1 MPGPA
6 PRKRRHNEIRLAYGT
21 PWDELMPTELD
32 LSTPQQADKPWLVGC
47 FSCVNGDIQK
57 VPAAEVLDSASAD
70 EIGQGSPQS
79 PSQRLPRAEARSGG
93 PTWPMEK
100 GTPGREPPQIWKA
113 LWELQMDNIIDLDIV
128 QEPSLCFSS
137 LNTSCLK
144 TDYPLE
150 VRVLL
155 YILFSTSSLI
165 TVIGNLL
172 VIITVVH
179 FRQLRTSTNYLIL
192 SLAVADLL
200 VGGMVMPPSMIRS
213 VETCWYLGSTFC
225 KLHSSLDVTV
235 CTASILN
242 LCIISLDRYY
252 AVCHPLLY
260 HSKMTPT
267 TIRLM
272 IIVCWSVSAA
282 LGFGMI
288 FMELNILGN
297 EEFYYNNFLCE
308 GACMVF
314 QAKAAAIVF
323 PMLCFYIPAVI
334 MLCVYMKIFRTA
346 QRQARAIQS
355 TNAKTKTAEEK
366 AGMSKSERKA
376 TKTLAII
383 VGVFLTSWV
392 PFFICNCLDPFT
404 GYSVPP
410 ILFDVFLWV
419 GYFNSTCNPIVY
431 AFFYSWF
438 RHAFRVILS
447 GGIFQVN
454 SSHTKLF

>member
-1 MPGPA
+1 
-6 PRKRRHNEIRLAYGT
+6 
-21 PWDELMPTELD
+21 
-32 LSTPQQADKPWLVGC
+32 
-47 FSCVNGDIQK
+47 
-57 VPAAEVLDSASAD
+57 
-70 EIGQGSPQS
+70 
-79 PSQRLPRAEARSGG
+79 
-93 PTWPMEK
+93 
-100 GTPGREPPQIWKA
+100 
-113 LWELQMDNIIDLDIV
+113 MDNIIDLGILE
-128 QEPSLCFSS
+128 EPSLCFSS

-144 TDYPLE
+144 IDYPLE

-200 VGGMVMPPSMIRS
+200 VGGIVMPPSMIRS

-225 KLHSSLDVTV
+225 KIHSSLDVTV

-260 HSKMTPT
+260 YSKMTPT
-267 TIRLM
+267 TIRFM
-272 IIVCWSVSAA
+272 IVVCWGISAA
-282 LGFGMI
+282 TGFGMI
-288 FMELNILGN
+288 FLELNILGN
-297 EEFYYNNFLCE
+297 EEFYYNTFLCE
-308 GACMVF
+308 GACTIF
-314 QAKAAAIVF
+314 QTKVAALVL
-323 PMLCFYIPAVI
+323 PMLSFYIPAVI
-334 MLCVYMKIFRTA
+334 MLCVYVKIFRTA
-346 QRQARAIQS
+346 QRQACAIQS
-355 TNAKTKTAEEK
+355 TNAQMKTTEEK
-366 AGMSKSERKA
+366 STISKSERKA

-383 VGVFLTSWV
+383 MGVFLTSWV
-392 PFFICNCLDPFT
+392 PYFT
-404 GYSVPP
+404 CTCIDQFTEYLVPAVVY
-410 ILFDVFLWV
+410 DVLIWV
-419 GYFNSTCNPIVY
+419 AYFNSTCNPIVY

-447 GGIFQVN
+447 GEIFLAH

>member
-1 MPGPA
+1 
-6 PRKRRHNEIRLAYGT
+6 
-21 PWDELMPTELD
+21 
-32 LSTPQQADKPWLVGC
+32 
-47 FSCVNGDIQK
+47 
-57 VPAAEVLDSASAD
+57 
-70 EIGQGSPQS
+70 
-79 PSQRLPRAEARSGG
+79 
-93 PTWPMEK
+93 
-100 GTPGREPPQIWKA
+100 
-113 LWELQMDNIIDLDIV
+113 MDNIIDLDILE
-128 QEPSLCFSS
+128 EPSLCFSS

-225 KLHSSLDVTV
+225 KIHSSLDVTV

-252 AVCHPLLY
+252 AVCHPFLY
-260 HSKMTPT
+260 YSKMTPT
-267 TIRLM
+267 TIRFM
-272 IIVCWSVSAA
+272 IIVCWSISVSV
-282 LGFGMI
+282 GFGMI
-288 FMELNILGN
+288 FLELNILGN
-297 EEFYYNNFLCE
+297 EEFYYNNFVCE

-314 QAKAAAIVF
+314 QAKVGAVVF
-323 PMLCFYIPAVI
+323 SMLCFYIPAVI
-334 MLCVYMKIFRTA
+334 MLCVYMKILHTA

-355 TNAKTKTAEEK
+355 TNAQMKTAEEK

-454 SSHTKLF
+454 SSHSRLF

>member
-1 MPGPA
+1 
-6 PRKRRHNEIRLAYGT
+6 
-21 PWDELMPTELD
+21 
-32 LSTPQQADKPWLVGC
+32 
-47 FSCVNGDIQK
+47 
-57 VPAAEVLDSASAD
+57 
-70 EIGQGSPQS
+70 
-79 PSQRLPRAEARSGG
+79 
-93 PTWPMEK
+93 
-100 GTPGREPPQIWKA
+100 
-113 LWELQMDNIIDLDIV
+113 MDNIIDLEILE
-128 QEPSLCFSS
+128 EPSLCFSS
-137 LNTSCLK
+137 LNTSCVK
-144 TDYPLE
+144 IDYSLE
-150 VRVLL
+150 VRILL

-200 VGGMVMPPSMIRS
+200 VGGIVMPPSMIRS

-225 KLHSSLDVTV
+225 KIHSSLDVTV

-260 HSKMTPT
+260 HSKLTPT
-267 TIRLM
+267 TIRFM
-272 IIVCWSVSAA
+272 IVVCWSISAV

-288 FMELNILGN
+288 FLELSSLGN
-297 EEFYYNNFLCE
+297 EESYNFLCE
-308 GACMVF
+308 GACMIF

-323 PMLCFYIPAVI
+323 PMFCFYIPAVI
-334 MLCVYMKIFRTA
+334 MLCVYAKILLTA
-346 QRQARAIQS
+346 QRQARAIRS
-355 TNAKTKTAEEK
+355 TNAQMKTVEEK
-366 AGMSKSERKA
+366 GGMSKSERKA

-392 PFFICNCLDPFT
+392 PYFICYSIDPYT
-404 GYSVPP
+404 GYSLPP
-410 ILFDVFLWV
+410 VVFDVAIWV
-419 GYFNSTCNPIVY
+419 AYFNSTCNPIVY

-438 RHAFRVILS
+438 RQAFRVILS
-447 GGIFQVN
+447 GGIFLTD

>member
-1 MPGPA
+1 
-6 PRKRRHNEIRLAYGT
+6 
-21 PWDELMPTELD
+21 
-32 LSTPQQADKPWLVGC
+32 
-47 FSCVNGDIQK
+47 
-57 VPAAEVLDSASAD
+57 
-70 EIGQGSPQS
+70 
-79 PSQRLPRAEARSGG
+79 
-93 PTWPMEK
+93 
-100 GTPGREPPQIWKA
+100 
-113 LWELQMDNIIDLDIV
+113 MDNIIDLDILE
-128 QEPSLCFSS
+128 EPSLCFSS

-144 TDYPLE
+144 FDYPLE

-200 VGGMVMPPSMIRS
+200 VGGIVMPPSMIRS

-225 KLHSSLDVTV
+225 KIHSSLDVTV

-260 HSKMTPT
+260 HSKMTPN
-267 TIRLM
+267 TIRFM
-272 IIVCWSVSAA
+272 ITVCWGISAA

-288 FMELNILGN
+288 FLELNILGN
-297 EEFYYNNFLCE
+297 EEFYYNTFLCE

-314 QAKAAAIVF
+314 QAKAAAVVF
-323 PMLCFYIPAVI
+323 PVLCFYIPAVI
-334 MLCVYMKIFRTA
+334 MLCVYVKIFRTA

-355 TNAKTKTAEEK
+355 TNVQTKTAEEK
-366 AGMSKSERKA
+366 STISKSERKA

-404 GYSVPP
+404 GYSIPP
-410 ILFDVFLWV
+410 ILFDLFLWV

-447 GGIFQVN
+447 GGIFRAN
-454 SSHTKLF
+454 SSHTRLF

>member
-1 MPGPA
+1 
-6 PRKRRHNEIRLAYGT
+6 
-21 PWDELMPTELD
+21 
-32 LSTPQQADKPWLVGC
+32 
-47 FSCVNGDIQK
+47 
-57 VPAAEVLDSASAD
+57 
-70 EIGQGSPQS
+70 
-79 PSQRLPRAEARSGG
+79 
-93 PTWPMEK
+93 
-100 GTPGREPPQIWKA
+100 
-113 LWELQMDNIIDLDIV
+113 MDNIIDLGILE
-128 QEPSLCFSS
+128 EPSLCFSS

-144 TDYPLE
+144 INYPLE

-179 FRQLRTSTNYLIL
+179 FRQLRTPTNYLIL

-200 VGGMVMPPSMIRS
+200 VGGIVMPPSMIRS

-225 KLHSSLDVTV
+225 KIHSSLDVTV

-260 HSKMTPT
+260 YSKMTPN
-267 TIRLM
+267 TIRFM
-272 IIVCWSVSAA
+272 ITVCWGISVSV
-282 LGFGMI
+282 GFGMI
-288 FMELNILGN
+288 FLELNILGN
-297 EEFYYNNFLCE
+297 EDFYYNNFVCE
-308 GACMVF
+308 GTCMVF
-314 QAKAAAIVF
+314 QAKVGAVVF
-323 PMLCFYIPAVI
+323 SMLCFYIPALI
-334 MLCVYMKIFRTA
+334 MLCVYMKILHTA

-355 TNAKTKTAEEK
+355 TNAQMKTAGEK
-366 AGMSKSERKA
+366 ATMSKSERKA

-392 PFFICNCLDPFT
+392 PFFICNCIDPFT

-410 ILFDVFLWV
+410 VVFDVFLWV

-447 GGIFQVN
+447 GGIFQAN
-454 SSHTKLF
+454 SSHTRLF

>member
-1 MPGPA
+1 
-6 PRKRRHNEIRLAYGT
+6 
-21 PWDELMPTELD
+21 
-32 LSTPQQADKPWLVGC
+32 
-47 FSCVNGDIQK
+47 
-57 VPAAEVLDSASAD
+57 
-70 EIGQGSPQS
+70 
-79 PSQRLPRAEARSGG
+79 
-93 PTWPMEK
+93 
-100 GTPGREPPQIWKA
+100 
-113 LWELQMDNIIDLDIV
+113 MDNIIDLDILE
-128 QEPSLCFSS
+128 EPSLCFSS
-137 LNTSCLK
+137 LNKSCLK

-225 KLHSSLDVTV
+225 KIHSSLDVTV

-267 TIRLM
+267 TIRFM
-272 IIVCWSVSAA
+272 IIVCWGISAA

-346 QRQARAIQS
+346 KRQARAIQS
-355 TNAKTKTAEEK
+355 TNAKSKTAEEK
-366 AGMSKSERKA
+366 SGMSKSERKA

-392 PFFICNCLDPFT
+392 PFFICNCIDPFT

>member
-1 MPGPA
+1 
-6 PRKRRHNEIRLAYGT
+6 
-21 PWDELMPTELD
+21 
-32 LSTPQQADKPWLVGC
+32 
-47 FSCVNGDIQK
+47 
-57 VPAAEVLDSASAD
+57 
-70 EIGQGSPQS
+70 
-79 PSQRLPRAEARSGG
+79 
-93 PTWPMEK
+93 
-100 GTPGREPPQIWKA
+100 
-113 LWELQMDNIIDLDIV
+113 MDNLINLQIPE
-128 QEPSLCFSS
+128 EPSLCFSS

-144 TDYPLE
+144 IDYHLE

-200 VGGMVMPPSMIRS
+200 VGGIVMPPSMIRS

-225 KLHSSLDVTV
+225 KIHSSLDVTV

-260 HSKMTPT
+260 YSKMTPT
-267 TIRLM
+267 TIRFM
-272 IIVCWSVSAA
+272 IVVCWSISVFV
-282 LGFGMI
+282 GFGMI
-288 FMELNILGN
+288 FLELNILGN
-297 EEFYYNNFLCE
+297 EEFYYSNFVCE

-314 QAKAAAIVF
+314 QAKVGAVVF
-323 PMLCFYIPAVI
+323 PLLCFYIPAVI
-334 MLCVYMKIFRTA
+334 MLCVYVKIFHTA
-346 QRQARAIQS
+346 QRQARAIRS
-355 TNAKTKTAEEK
+355 TNAQMKTVEEK

-392 PFFICNCLDPFT
+392 PFFICNSIDPFI

-410 ILFDVFLWV
+410 IVFDLLIWV
-419 GYFNSTCNPIVY
+419 AYLNSTCNPIVY

-438 RHAFRVILS
+438 RQAFRVILS
-447 GGIFQVN
+447 GEIFLDD
-454 SSHTKLF
+454 SAHTRLF

>member
-1 MPGPA
+1 
-6 PRKRRHNEIRLAYGT
+6 
-21 PWDELMPTELD
+21 
-32 LSTPQQADKPWLVGC
+32 
-47 FSCVNGDIQK
+47 
-57 VPAAEVLDSASAD
+57 
-70 EIGQGSPQS
+70 
-79 PSQRLPRAEARSGG
+79 
-93 PTWPMEK
+93 
-100 GTPGREPPQIWKA
+100 
-113 LWELQMDNIIDLDIV
+113 MDNIIDLDILE
-128 QEPSLCFSS
+128 EPSLCFSS
-137 LNTSCLK
+137 LNKSCLK

-200 VGGMVMPPSMIRS
+200 VGGIVMPASMIRS

-225 KLHSSLDVTV
+225 KIHSSLDVTM

-252 AVCHPLLY
+252 AVCYPLLY

-267 TIRLM
+267 TIRFM
-272 IIVCWSVSAA
+272 IIVCWGISAVI
-282 LGFGMI
+282 GFGMI
-288 FMELNILGN
+288 FLELNILGN

-314 QAKAAAIVF
+314 QTKAAATVF
-323 PMLCFYIPAVI
+323 PMFCFYIPAVI
-334 MLCVYMKIFRTA
+334 MICVYVKILRTA

-355 TNAKTKTAEEK
+355 TTAQTKTAEEK

-392 PFFICNCLDPFT
+392 PFFICNCIDPFA

-410 ILFDVFLWV
+410 IVFDVFLWV
-419 GYFNSTCNPIVY
+419 GYFNSTFNPIVY

-447 GGIFQVN
+447 GGIFQAN
-454 SSHTKLF
+454 SSHTRLF

>member
-1 MPGPA
+1 
-6 PRKRRHNEIRLAYGT
+6 
-21 PWDELMPTELD
+21 
-32 LSTPQQADKPWLVGC
+32 
-47 FSCVNGDIQK
+47 
-57 VPAAEVLDSASAD
+57 
-70 EIGQGSPQS
+70 
-79 PSQRLPRAEARSGG
+79 
-93 PTWPMEK
+93 
-100 GTPGREPPQIWKA
+100 
-113 LWELQMDNIIDLDIV
+113 MDNIIDLEILE
-128 QEPSLCFSS
+128 EPSLCFSS
-137 LNTSCLK
+137 LNTSCVK
-144 TDYPLE
+144 IDYSLE

-200 VGGMVMPPSMIRS
+200 VGGIVMPPSMIRS

-225 KLHSSLDVTV
+225 KIHSSLDVTV

-260 HSKMTPT
+260 YSKMTPT
-267 TIRLM
+267 TIRFM
-272 IIVCWSVSAA
+272 IVVCWSISVSV
-282 LGFGMI
+282 GFGMI
-288 FMELNILGN
+288 FLELNILGN
-297 EEFYYNNFLCE
+297 EEFYYNNFVCE
-308 GACMVF
+308 GTCMVF
-314 QAKAAAIVF
+314 QAKVGAVVF
-323 PMLCFYIPAVI
+323 SMLCFYIPAVI
-334 MLCVYMKIFRTA
+334 MLCVYMKILLTA

-355 TNAKTKTAEEK
+355 TNAQMKTVEEK

-392 PFFICNCLDPFT
+392 PFFICNCIDPFT

-410 ILFDVFLWV
+410 VVFDVFLWV

-438 RHAFRVILS
+438 RQAFRVILS
-447 GGIFQVN
+447 GGIFQAN
-454 SSHTKLF
+454 SSHTRLF